1 MRKVISFDKELE
13 FKTMIGEITSISLD
27 QDLSFQ
33 DDSTVSGELVV
44 SGKYKLTAASRLED
58 DFLFHLPME
67 IVLTE
72 RLDSKTRNVT
82 IEDFRYEVED
92 NDILLCHI
100 DLLVEG
106 VEIID
111 DIESDSSDS
120 DIRETTGSSASEIV
134 DSSHDTGIKSELSEE
149 ELRPV
154 EATDIVTPI
163 ESTFSTPVVS
173 SQREEPFMDVAPV
186 ISSNVSDKSI
196 DVDVDISV
204 NNNVTDTADTNT
216 NVNTNTNT
224 NTNINSSAIANSS
237 SNASSTAIIETAD
250 TKDLKDQDE
259 SDGVGSLFSSF
270 KDSDETFATY
280 SVYIFR
286 ANDTIEMI
294 MDKYQVTKEELE
306 SYNDLSSL
314 TIGSKVIIPTHI
326 HE

>member
-134 DSSHDTGIKSELSEE
+134 DSSHDAGIKSELSEE

-154 EATDIVTPI
+154 EVTDIVTPI
-163 ESTFSTPVVS
+163 ESTFSTPAVS
-173 SQREEPFMDVAPV
+173 NQREESFMDIVPA
-186 ISSNVSDKSI
+186 ISSNASDKSI

-216 NVNTNTNT
+216 NVNTNTN
-224 NTNINSSAIANSS
+224 INSS
-237 SNASSTAIIETAD
+237 SNANSSSTAMIETVD
-250 TKDLKDQDE
+250 MKDLKDQDE

-294 MDKYQVTKEELE
+294 MDKYQITKEELE

>member
-33 DDSTVSGELVV
+33 DESTVSGELVV

-134 DSSHDTGIKSELSEE
+134 DSSHDAGIKSELSEE

-163 ESTFSTPVVS
+163 ESTFSTPAVS
-173 SQREEPFMDVAPV
+173 SQREEPFMDIVPA
-186 ISSNVSDKSI
+186 ISSNASDKSI

-216 NVNTNTNT
+216 NVNTNTN
-224 NTNINSSAIANSS
+224 INSSAIANSS
-237 SNASSTAIIETAD
+237 SNAMIETVD

>member
-33 DDSTVSGELVV
+33 DESTVSGELVV

-134 DSSHDTGIKSELSEE
+134 DSSHDAGIKSELSEE

-163 ESTFSTPVVS
+163 ESTFSTPAVS
-173 SQREEPFMDVAPV
+173 SQREEPFMDIVPA
-186 ISSNVSDKSI
+186 ISSNASDKSI

-216 NVNTNTNT
+216 NVNTNTN
-224 NTNINSSAIANSS
+224 INSSAIANAS
-237 SNASSTAIIETAD
+237 SNAMIETAD

>member
-134 DSSHDTGIKSELSEE
+134 DSSHDAGIKSELSKE

-154 EATDIVTPI
+154 EVTDIVTPI
-163 ESTFSTPVVS
+163 ESTFSTPAVS
-173 SQREEPFMDVAPV
+173 NQREESFMDIVPA
-186 ISSNVSDKSI
+186 ISSNASDKSI

-216 NVNTNTNT
+216 NVNTNTN
-224 NTNINSSAIANSS
+224 INSSSNA
-237 SNASSTAIIETAD
+237 NASSTAIIETAD

-314 TIGSKVIIPTHI
+314 TIGSKVIIPTNI

>member
-134 DSSHDTGIKSELSEE
+134 DSSHDAGIKSELSEE

-154 EATDIVTPI
+154 EVTDIVTPI
-163 ESTFSTPVVS
+163 ESTFSTPAVS
-173 SQREEPFMDVAPV
+173 NQREESFMDIVPA
-186 ISSNVSDKSI
+186 ISSNASDKSI

-204 NNNVTDTADTNT
+204 NNNVTD
-216 NVNTNTNT
+216 
-224 NTNINSSAIANSS
+224 
-237 SNASSTAIIETAD
+237 TAD

-314 TIGSKVIIPTHI
+314 TIGSKVIIPTNI

>member
-13 FKTMIGEITSISLD
+13 FKTMIGEVTSISLD
-27 QDLSFQ
+27 QHLSFQ
-33 DDSTVSGELVV
+33 DDSTVTGELVV
-44 SGKYKLTAASRLED
+44 SGKYKLTAASRLEE
-58 DFLFHLPME
+58 DFSFHLPME

-72 RLDSKTRNVT
+72 RLDSETRNVN

-111 DIESDSSDS
+111 DVEGDSDEREDINEKSDAVRAVEVTSDSQSTEE
-120 DIRETTGSSASEIV
+120 IQPVQVSEIV
-134 DSSHDTGIKSELSEE
+134 T
-149 ELRPV
+149 PV
-154 EATDIVTPI
+154 D
-163 ESTFSTPVVS
+163 FSTPSEPVSPRQEVVS
-173 SQREEPFMDVAPV
+173 NDTS
-186 ISSNVSDKSI
+186 ILSNPLDQAV
-196 DVDVDISV
+196 DVDVNV
-204 NNNVTDTADTNT
+204 NI
-216 NVNTNTNT
+216 NTNTNDNDNI
-224 NTNINSSAIANSS
+224 NTNVVTNSMVDVDAN
-237 SNASSTAIIETAD
+237 AVKDDD
-250 TKDLKDQDE
+250 TH
-259 SDGVGSLFSSF
+259 DGVGSLFSSF

-306 SYNDLSSL
+306 NYNDLSSL

>member
-120 DIRETTGSSASEIV
+120 DIRETTGSSASEII
-134 DSSHDTGIKSELSEE
+134 DSSHDAGIKSELSEE

-163 ESTFSTPVVS
+163 ESTFSTPAVS
-173 SQREEPFMDVAPV
+173 NQREESFMDIVPA
-186 ISSNVSDKSI
+186 ISSNASDKSI

-216 NVNTNTNT
+216 NVNTNTN
-224 NTNINSSAIANSS
+224 INSSAIANAS
-237 SNASSTAIIETAD
+237 SNAMIETVD

>member
-134 DSSHDTGIKSELSEE
+134 DSSHDAGIKSELSEE

-154 EATDIVTPI
+154 EVTDIVTPI

-173 SQREEPFMDVAPV
+173 NEREEPFMDIVPA
-186 ISSNVSDKSI
+186 ISSNASDKSI

-204 NNNVTDTADTNT
+204 NNSPVVNSYVTVLPKFKALRTTKITMTNT
-216 NVNTNTNT
+216 
-224 NTNINSSAIANSS
+224 
-237 SNASSTAIIETAD
+237 
-250 TKDLKDQDE
+250 
-259 SDGVGSLFSSF
+259 
-270 KDSDETFATY
+270 
-280 SVYIFR
+280 R
-286 ANDTIEMI
+286 
-294 MDKYQVTKEELE
+294 
-306 SYNDLSSL
+306 
-314 TIGSKVIIPTHI
+314 
-326 HE
+326 

>member
-1 MRKVISFDKELE
+1 MRKVVSFDKELE

-27 QDLSFQ
+27 QNLLFE
-33 DDSTVSGELVV
+33 DDSTVSGELIV
-44 SGKYKLTAASRLED
+44 SGKYKLTAASRLEE
-58 DFLFHLPME
+58 DFSFHLPME

-72 RLDSKTRNVT
+72 RLDSETRNVN

-111 DIESDSSDS
+111 DVESDCE
-120 DIRETTGSSASEIV
+120 DIRESSDTVSIEATDDNPSVEEIKTVQTSDIAAPIDISTSSEIV
-134 DSSHDTGIKSELSEE
+134 LPRQE
-149 ELRPV
+149 
-154 EATDIVTPI
+154 
-163 ESTFSTPVVS
+163 VVS
-173 SQREEPFMDVAPV
+173 NDSANFSNALDKPV
-186 ISSNVSDKSI
+186 
-196 DVDVDISV
+196 DVDV
-204 NNNVTDTADTNT
+204 NV
-216 NVNTNTNT
+216 NVNTNSNS
-224 NTNINSSAIANSS
+224 NINSNINTID
-237 SNASSTAIIETAD
+237 STVEVDNTVVND
-250 TKDLKDQDE
+250 SDDVH
-259 SDGVGSLFSSF
+259 DGVGSLFSSF

-306 SYNDLSSL
+306 NYNDLSTL
-314 TIGSKVIIPTHI
+314 TIGSKVIIPTQI

>member
-33 DDSTVSGELVV
+33 DESTVSGELVV

-134 DSSHDTGIKSELSEE
+134 DSSHDAGIKSELSEE

-163 ESTFSTPVVS
+163 ESTFSTPAVS
-173 SQREEPFMDVAPV
+173 NQREESFMDIVPA
-186 ISSNVSDKSI
+186 ISSNASDKSI

-216 NVNTNTNT
+216 NVNTNTN
-224 NTNINSSAIANSS
+224 INSSAIANSS
-237 SNASSTAIIETAD
+237 SNAMIETAD

>member
-33 DDSTVSGELVV
+33 DESTVSGELVV

-134 DSSHDTGIKSELSEE
+134 DSSHDAGIKSELSEE

-163 ESTFSTPVVS
+163 ESTFSTPAVS
-173 SQREEPFMDVAPV
+173 SQREEPFMDIVPA
-186 ISSNVSDKSI
+186 ISSNASDKSI

-216 NVNTNTNT
+216 NVNTNTN
-224 NTNINSSAIANSS
+224 INSSAIANSS
-237 SNASSTAIIETAD
+237 SNAMIETAD

-314 TIGSKVIIPTHI
+314 TIGSKVIIPTNI

>member
-134 DSSHDTGIKSELSEE
+134 DSSHDAGIKSELSEE

-173 SQREEPFMDVAPV
+173 NEREESFMDVAPV

-216 NVNTNTNT
+216 NVNTNTN
-224 NTNINSSAIANSS
+224 INSNAIANSS
-237 SNASSTAIIETAD
+237 SNAMIETAD

-306 SYNDLSSL
+306 SYNDLLSL

>member
-13 FKTMIGEITSISLD
+13 FKTMIGDITSISLD

-134 DSSHDTGIKSELSEE
+134 DSSHDAGIKSELSEE

-154 EATDIVTPI
+154 EVTDIVTPI
-163 ESTFSTPVVS
+163 ESTFSIPVVS
-173 SQREEPFMDVAPV
+173 NEREEPFMDIVPA
-186 ISSNVSDKSI
+186 ISSNASDKSI

-216 NVNTNTNT
+216 NVNTNTN
-224 NTNINSSAIANSS
+224 INSSAIANSS
-237 SNASSTAIIETAD
+237 SNAMIETVD

>member
-134 DSSHDTGIKSELSEE
+134 DSSHDAGIKSELSEE

-173 SQREEPFMDVAPV
+173 SQREESFMDIVPA
-186 ISSNVSDKSI
+186 ISSNASDKSI

-216 NVNTNTNT
+216 NVNTNTN
-224 NTNINSSAIANSS
+224 INSSAIANSS
-237 SNASSTAIIETAD
+237 SNAMIETVD

>member
-134 DSSHDTGIKSELSEE
+134 DSSHDAGIKSELSEE

-173 SQREEPFMDVAPV
+173 NEREEPFMDIVPA
-186 ISSNVSDKSI
+186 ISSNASDKSI

-216 NVNTNTNT
+216 NVNTNTN
-224 NTNINSSAIANSS
+224 INSSAIANSS
-237 SNASSTAIIETAD
+237 STAMIETVD

>member
-120 DIRETTGSSASEIV
+120 DIRETTGSSASEII
-134 DSSHDTGIKSELSEE
+134 DSSHDAGIKSELSEE

-163 ESTFSTPVVS
+163 ESTFSTPAVS
-173 SQREEPFMDVAPV
+173 NQREESFMDIVPA
-186 ISSNVSDKSI
+186 ISSNASDKSI

-216 NVNTNTNT
+216 NVNTNTN
-224 NTNINSSAIANSS
+224 INSS
-237 SNASSTAIIETAD
+237 SNANSSSTAMIETVD
-250 TKDLKDQDE
+250 MKDLKDQDE

>member
-134 DSSHDTGIKSELSEE
+134 DSSHDAGIKSELSEE

-154 EATDIVTPI
+154 EVTDIVTPI
-163 ESTFSTPVVS
+163 ESTFSTPAVS
-173 SQREEPFMDVAPV
+173 NQREESFMDIVPA
-186 ISSNVSDKSI
+186 ISSNASDKSI

-216 NVNTNTNT
+216 NVNTNTN
-224 NTNINSSAIANSS
+224 INSSAIANSS
-237 SNASSTAIIETAD
+237 SNAMIETVD

>member
-44 SGKYKLTAASRLED
+44 SGKYKLTAASRLEE

-149 ELRPV
+149 ELKPV

-163 ESTFSTPVVS
+163 ESTFSSPVVS
-173 SQREEPFMDVAPV
+173 SQRVEPFMDVAPV
-186 ISSNVSDKSI
+186 ISSNASDKSI

-204 NNNVTDTADTNT
+204 NNNVTDTADTNM
-216 NVNTNTNT
+216 NVNT
-224 NTNINSSAIANSS
+224 NTNINSNAIANSN
-237 SNASSTAIIETAD
+237 SNSNAIIETAD

-314 TIGSKVIIPTHI
+314 MIGSKVIIPTHI

>member
-134 DSSHDTGIKSELSEE
+134 DSSHDAGIKSELSEE

-154 EATDIVTPI
+154 EVTDIVTPI
-163 ESTFSTPVVS
+163 ESTFSTPAVS
-173 SQREEPFMDVAPV
+173 SQREEPFMDIVPA
-186 ISSNVSDKSI
+186 ISSNASDKSI

-216 NVNTNTNT
+216 NVNTNTN
-224 NTNINSSAIANSS
+224 INSSAIANSS
-237 SNASSTAIIETAD
+237 SNAMIETVD

>member
-134 DSSHDTGIKSELSEE
+134 DSSHDAGIKSELSEE

-173 SQREEPFMDVAPV
+173 NEREESFMDIVPA
-186 ISSNVSDKSI
+186 ISSNASDKSI

-216 NVNTNTNT
+216 NVNTNTN
-224 NTNINSSAIANSS
+224 INSSAIANSS
-237 SNASSTAIIETAD
+237 SNAMIETVD

>member
-1 MRKVISFDKELE
+1 MRKVVSFDKELE

-27 QDLSFQ
+27 QNLLFE
-33 DDSTVSGELVV
+33 DDSTVSGELIV
-44 SGKYKLTAASRLED
+44 SGKYKLTAASRLEE
-58 DFLFHLPME
+58 DFSFHLPME

-72 RLDSKTRNVT
+72 RLDSETRNVN

-111 DIESDSSDS
+111 DVESDCE
-120 DIRETTGSSASEIV
+120 DIRESS
-134 DSSHDTGIKSELSEE
+134 DTVSI
-149 ELRPV
+149 
-154 EATDIVTPI
+154 EATDDNPSVEEIKTVQTSDIAAPIDISTSPEIVSPRQ
-163 ESTFSTPVVS
+163 EVVS
-173 SQREEPFMDVAPV
+173 NDSANFSNALDKPV
-186 ISSNVSDKSI
+186 
-196 DVDVDISV
+196 DVDV
-204 NNNVTDTADTNT
+204 NV
-216 NVNTNTNT
+216 NVNTNSNS
-224 NTNINSSAIANSS
+224 NINSNINTID
-237 SNASSTAIIETAD
+237 STVEVDNTVVND
-250 TKDLKDQDE
+250 SDDVH
-259 SDGVGSLFSSF
+259 DGVGSLFSSF

-306 SYNDLSSL
+306 NYNDLSTL
-314 TIGSKVIIPTHI
+314 TIGSKVIIPTQI

>member
-33 DDSTVSGELVV
+33 DESTVSGELVV

-134 DSSHDTGIKSELSEE
+134 DSSHDAGIKSELSEE

-154 EATDIVTPI
+154 EVTDIVTPI
-163 ESTFSTPVVS
+163 ESTFSTPAVS
-173 SQREEPFMDVAPV
+173 NQREESFMDIVPA
-186 ISSNVSDKSI
+186 ISSNASDKSI

-216 NVNTNTNT
+216 NVNTNTN
-224 NTNINSSAIANSS
+224 INSSAIANSS
-237 SNASSTAIIETAD
+237 SNANASSTAIIETAD

>member
-134 DSSHDTGIKSELSEE
+134 DSSHDAGIKSELSEE

-154 EATDIVTPI
+154 EVTDIVTPI
-163 ESTFSTPVVS
+163 ESTFSTPAVS
-173 SQREEPFMDVAPV
+173 NQREKSFMDIVPA
-186 ISSNVSDKSI
+186 ISSNASDKSI

-204 NNNVTDTADTNT
+204 NNNVTDTADTADTNT
-216 NVNTNTNT
+216 NVNT

-237 SNASSTAIIETAD
+237 SNAMIETVD

>member
-134 DSSHDTGIKSELSEE
+134 DSSHDAGIKSELSEE

-216 NVNTNTNT
+216 NVNTNTN
-224 NTNINSSAIANSS
+224 INSNAIANSS
-237 SNASSTAIIETAD
+237 STAMIETVD

>member
-33 DDSTVSGELVV
+33 DESTVSGELVV

-72 RLDSKTRNVT
+72 RLDSQTRNVT

-111 DIESDSSDS
+111 DVESDSSDS
-120 DIRETTGSSASEIV
+120 RENVSLSTDSSTDDII
-134 DSSHDTGIKSELSEE
+134 DSSHDVSIKNESS
-149 ELRPV
+149 
-154 EATDIVTPI
+154 TDEISSV
-163 ESTFSTPVVS
+163 ESTLLDSSSSGS
-173 SQREEPFMDVAPV
+173 SQREESFIDVTPV
-186 ISSNVSDKSI
+186 ISSNVSDKSV
-196 DVDVDISV
+196 DVDVNISV
-204 NNNVTDTADTNT
+204 NNPATDTVDTNT
-216 NVNTNTNT
+216 NVNTNV
-224 NTNINSSAIANSS
+224 NSGANG
-237 SNASSTAIIETAD
+237 TD
-250 TKDLKDQDE
+250 TTELKEQDE

>member
-33 DDSTVSGELVV
+33 DESTVSGELVV

-134 DSSHDTGIKSELSEE
+134 DSSHDAGIKSELSEE

-154 EATDIVTPI
+154 EVTDIVTPI
-163 ESTFSTPVVS
+163 ESTFSTPAVS
-173 SQREEPFMDVAPV
+173 NQREEPFMDIVPA
-186 ISSNVSDKSI
+186 ISSNASDKSI

-216 NVNTNTNT
+216 NVNTNTN
-224 NTNINSSAIANSS
+224 INSSAIANSS
-237 SNASSTAIIETAD
+237 SNAMIETAD

>member
-134 DSSHDTGIKSELSEE
+134 DSSHDAGIKSELSEE

-154 EATDIVTPI
+154 EVTDIVTPI
-163 ESTFSTPVVS
+163 ESTFSTPAVS
-173 SQREEPFMDVAPV
+173 NQREESFMDILPA
-186 ISSNVSDKSI
+186 ISSNASDKSI

-216 NVNTNTNT
+216 NVNTNTN
-224 NTNINSSAIANSS
+224 INSSAIANSS
-237 SNASSTAIIETAD
+237 SNAMIETAD

-314 TIGSKVIIPTHI
+314 TIGSKVIIPTNI

>member
-134 DSSHDTGIKSELSEE
+134 DSSHDAGIKSELSEE

-154 EATDIVTPI
+154 EVTDIVTPI

-173 SQREEPFMDVAPV
+173 NEREEPFMDIVPA
-186 ISSNVSDKSI
+186 ISSNASDKSI

-216 NVNTNTNT
+216 NVNTNTN
-224 NTNINSSAIANSS
+224 INSSAIANSS
-237 SNASSTAIIETAD
+237 SNAMIETVD

>member
-134 DSSHDTGIKSELSEE
+134 DSSHDAGIKSELSEE

-163 ESTFSTPVVS
+163 ESTFSTPAVS
-173 SQREEPFMDVAPV
+173 NQREESFMDIVPA
-186 ISSNVSDKSI
+186 ISSNASDKSI

-216 NVNTNTNT
+216 NVNTNTN
-224 NTNINSSAIANSS
+224 INSSAIANSS
-237 SNASSTAIIETAD
+237 SNAMIETAD

-314 TIGSKVIIPTHI
+314 TIGSKVIIPTNI

>member
-134 DSSHDTGIKSELSEE
+134 DSSHDAGIKSELSEE

-154 EATDIVTPI
+154 EVTDIVTPI
-163 ESTFSTPVVS
+163 ESTFSIPVVS
-173 SQREEPFMDVAPV
+173 NEREEPFMDIVPA
-186 ISSNVSDKSI
+186 ISSNASDKSI

-216 NVNTNTNT
+216 NVNTNTN
-224 NTNINSSAIANSS
+224 INSSAIANSS
-237 SNASSTAIIETAD
+237 SNAMIETVD

-306 SYNDLSSL
+306 SYNDLLSL

>member
-33 DDSTVSGELVV
+33 DESTVSGELVV

-120 DIRETTGSSASEIV
+120 DIRETTGSSASEII
-134 DSSHDTGIKSELSEE
+134 DSSHDAGIKSELSEE

-163 ESTFSTPVVS
+163 ESTFSTPAVS
-173 SQREEPFMDVAPV
+173 NQREESFMDIVPA
-186 ISSNVSDKSI
+186 ISSNASDKSI

-216 NVNTNTNT
+216 NVNTNTN
-224 NTNINSSAIANSS
+224 INSSAIANSS
-237 SNASSTAIIETAD
+237 SNAMIETAD

>member
-134 DSSHDTGIKSELSEE
+134 DSSHDAGIKSELSEE

-154 EATDIVTPI
+154 EVTDIVTPI

-173 SQREEPFMDVAPV
+173 SQREESFMDVAPV
-186 ISSNVSDKSI
+186 ISSNTLDKAI

-216 NVNTNTNT
+216 NVNTNTN
-224 NTNINSSAIANSS
+224 INSNAIANSS

-306 SYNDLSSL
+306 SYNDLLSL